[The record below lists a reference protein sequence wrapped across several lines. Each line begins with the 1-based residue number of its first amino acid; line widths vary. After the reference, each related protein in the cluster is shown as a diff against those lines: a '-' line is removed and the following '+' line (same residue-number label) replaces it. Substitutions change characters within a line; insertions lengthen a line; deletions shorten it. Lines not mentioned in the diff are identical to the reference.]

1 MINCFFYSLF
11 LFYFS
16 LLNNRKAK
24 FKNNGKKI
32 EIITNLH
39 FVSQLDI
46 VELKFL
52 VLHKTLKFGEVTV
65 KIRIVV
71 SIDMSFYFPVKRT
84 FSRIS
89 EMKLF
94 FSFFPLNP
102 QFINFLF

>member
-1 MINCFFYSLF
+1 M
-11 LFYFS
+11 
-16 LLNNRKAK
+16 A
-24 FKNNGKKI
+24 KKI

-71 SIDMSFYFPVKRT
+71 SIDMGFHFPVKRT

-94 FSFFPLNP
+94 FFVFSSQSSVYQFFVLKERVELLKD
-102 QFINFLF
+102 IE